1 MNLNELK
8 LFYTPN
14 RSFYIHENIL
24 NKEMPKRNIAI
35 PKLDSMY
42 FRQMQIN
49 VIFFKNNITQRPT
62 RNLALVN

>member
-49 VIFFKNNITQRPT
+49 VI
-62 RNLALVN
+62 